1 MPVDD
6 DPFNTEFAETV
17 LPKVDSFEELARES
31 LVKEPK
37 KIAPARPVPPMIVP
51 EINLL
56 EDENTTPT
64 REELARRK
72 SSLSLSINAA
82 KNVQFSVPTPDP
94 MKTDIE
100 FSALIRQPLTP
111 YYSKEEEE
119 EEPEVEVDP
128 FDTSFVPSVQPSRL
142 ELNYIEKEM
151 LKTIEDD
158 DFDPRAVTPEPAPSK
173 EASTK
178 ETQKPTISEPDPIP
192 VESDPFGTSMFDE
205 DKYSALAVIDDSHKV
220 VQPSESDKLDILT
233 NTLAETSVHVKVMT
247 PHINP
252 TDSFEMD
259 DIDPFDTT
267 FAEKNT
273 VPGETELKLIESEFI
288 H

>member
-1 MPVDD
+1 MPIDD
-6 DPFNTEFAETV
+6 DPFNTEFVETV

-37 KIAPARPVPPMIVP
+37 RVAIQEPTPPMIVP

-56 EDENTTPT
+56 EDENSTPS

-94 MKTDIE
+94 MKSDIE

-128 FDTSFVPSVQPSRL
+128 FDTSFVPSVEPSRL

-151 LKTIEDD
+151 LKNIEDD
-158 DFDPRAVTPEPAPSK
+158 DFDPRAVTPEPPSAK
-173 EASTK
+173 SEASTR
-178 ETQKPTISEPDPIP
+178 EPPKPTISEPVP
-192 VESDPFGTSMFDE
+192 VETDPFGNAMFEE
-205 DKYSALAVIDDSHKV
+205 DKYSALAVIDDSHKET
-220 VQPSESDKLDILT
+220 QPSESDKLDILT
-233 NTLAETSVHVKVMT
+233 NTLADTSVHVKVLT

-273 VPGETELKLIESEFI
+273 MPGETELKLIESEFI